1 MNHQM
6 AGVKRGIALLPAI
19 FIAVPRFTGLHERR
33 SRMKYQ
39 YKTATGNHEIEVD
52 EQFYDALIA
61 LDAKEKNS
69 DRKHSRRRPV
79 SLESMDYEG
88 QLFSDGTDILGDLI
102 QMENYERL
110 HTALAGLTPNQQALI
125 KQIYFQGIAPSE
137 IARRDGVNNSA
148 ISMRLALAHKKLEK
162 FLK

>member
-1 MNHQM
+1 
-6 AGVKRGIALLPAI
+6 
-19 FIAVPRFTGLHERR
+19 
-33 SRMKYQ
+33 MKYQ

-88 QLFSDGTDILGDLI
+88 QWFSDGTDILGDLI
-102 QMENYERL
+102 QTENYERL
-110 HTALAGLTPNQQALI
+110 HTALAELTSDQQELI
-125 KQIYFQGIAPSE
+125 EWMYVKNEKIVDITRS
-137 IARRDGVNNSA
+137 IGVSHVA
-148 ISMRLALAHKKLEK
+148 IINRLSRVHEKLKKL
-162 FLK
+162 L